1 MTLISILLHSE
12 LAPMRRASDNRVAL
26 LSQLLVFLWVFAL
39 LLRIAG
45 MFQTPV
51 WVGTCVG
58 VMLCVATVGVL
69 VTALV
74 LANIDRL
81 SEQRAE
87 RRASTLSEATPEVQ
101 TTESSNSE
109 DDSSGKEAPERS
121 NAEELE
127 AGSRLQDEYEEKKAE
142 ESANGLPWPLLLIG
156 NTSLCGAETTEE
168 EKG

>member
-45 MFQTPV
+45 MFQTPAE
-51 WVGTCVG
+51 GACVG
-58 VMLCVATVGVL
+58 VMLCFATVGVL
-69 VTALV
+69 VAALV

-81 SEQRAE
+81 SEKRAE
-87 RRASTLSEATPEVQ
+87 RRTSTSSESTPELQ

-109 DDSSGKEAPERS
+109 DDSGKEAPERS
-121 NAEELE
+121 KAEELE
-127 AGSRLQDEYEEKKAE
+127 AGSRLQDEDEEKKAE
-142 ESANGLPWPLLLIG
+142 EPANGLPWPLLLIG
-156 NTSLCGAETTEE
+156 NTTLCGGETTEQ